1 MAEKVMNH
9 IGDLTPDHRN
19 ARKHTERNIGMIEK
33 SLEKFGAARSI
44 VVDETGRIL
53 AGNGLIEAAAN
64 IGIERVKT
72 VEADGNEIIAVVR
85 RGLTEEQKLG
95 LAVADNRAAELA
107 DWDTDALKGLVEDG
121 VDLAP
126 FWTADELAAM
136 WPQTVDLLTDEDDVP
151 PVPVEPVSKLGDLY
165 ILGNH
170 RLLCGDSTVLADV
183 ERLMGGAKADMVFT
197 DPPYNVA
204 VCGGDHNPQGL
215 TYGKGKRIL
224 NDSMPDAEFHQF
236 LVDSFTS
243 MSMVIK
249 DGATVYVTHADTEG
263 INFRTAFIEAGFML
277 KQCLIWA
284 KQQFVFGRSDYHWQH
299 EPILYGWK
307 AGAAHTFYGE
317 RNQGTVWNIDRP
329 MRSEMEHPT
338 QKPVALVEKAI
349 GNSSK
354 SGDILFEPFG
364 GSGSTLIACEKTGRR
379 AFVMEIDPR
388 YTDVIV
394 ARWEQATGKKAV
406 LSAG

>member
-1 MAEKVMNH
+1 
-9 IGDLTPDHRN
+9 
-19 ARKHTERNIGMIEK
+19 
-33 SLEKFGAARSI
+33 
-44 VVDETGRIL
+44 
-53 AGNGLIEAAAN
+53 
-64 IGIERVKT
+64 
-72 VEADGNEIIAVVR
+72 
-85 RGLTEEQKLG
+85 
-95 LAVADNRAAELA
+95 LAVADNRSSQVSL
-107 DWDTDALKGLVEDG
+107 DWDTETLKGLVEDG

-204 VCGGDHNPQGL
+204 VCSGDHNPQGL

-263 INFRTAFIEAGFML
+263 INFRTAFIGAGFML

-379 AFVMEIDPR
+379 CYMMELSPA
-388 YTDVIV
+388 YTDVICK
-394 ARWEQATGKKAV
+394 RWEQATGKKAV